1 MEIPDQVFK
10 ILCEFSLGRN
20 YYFLSNTFLKIN
32 ISPDMWDKKKMDA
45 KKVTLVPA

>member
-20 YYFLSNTFLKIN
+20 YYFLSNTFLKN
-32 ISPDMWDKKKMDA
+32 DMWDKKKMDA